1 MSPAV
6 AEADLL
12 ARCRA
17 GQAEAWDALFEL
29 HYAPASRFVFQ
40 LAPDFTREDV
50 EEVCQEV
57 FLTVIK
63 NLHTFQGNSQ
73 FQTWLFRIAANKA
86 RDYRQHRHAAKRG
99 GGQSTIP
106 LDTAPMDDAEGTF
119 TIDPPSSSPGPDLSL
134 INAERISLVG
144 HALEE
149 LGGPCQEIIEL
160 RYFADLSYEEIA
172 ASLEL
177 NPKTVSSRLSK
188 CLDKLE
194 AVTRGLLAR
203 EEAPALSPA
212 APPAILREKNAPTSV

>member
-1 MSPAV
+1 MSSAD
-6 AEADLL
+6 EAGLL
-12 ARCRA
+12 ARCRK
-17 GQAEAWDALFEL
+17 GEPEAWDALFDL
-29 HYAPASRFVFQ
+29 HYGPASRFVFQ
-40 LAPDFTREDV
+40 LASDFTREDV

-63 NLHTFQGNSQ
+63 SLHTFQGNSQ

-86 RDYRQHRHAAKRG
+86 RDYRQHRHAVKRG
-99 GGQSTIP
+99 GGQVLVP
-106 LDTAPMDDAEGTF
+106 LDTAPVDDSENGYS
-119 TIDPPSSSPGPDLSL
+119 IDPPSSQPGPDLSL
-134 INAERISLVG
+134 INSERSAIVG
-144 HALEE
+144 EALEL

-194 AVTRGLLAR
+194 GIARGLLAR
-203 EEAPALSPA
+203 EEPPA
-212 APPAILREKNAPTSV
+212 ALPGVARENKTTTSV